1 MLMVGAVVEQNGD
14 PGRPL
19 SRFRTVR
26 LGLLQGF
33 QLECADAEVNLP
45 LSSQRVVAFLAM
57 QPRPQTRSY
66 VAATLWMNF
75 DEERA
80 GASLRSA
87 LWRINRCG
95 YPLVAADA
103 CSLRLMPDVVVDL
116 RESARSAREVLRGEA
131 KGGAARVEDLN
142 AGDLLPGWYDD
153 WVVTEREHFRQL
165 RLHALE
171 KLCEQLTDEGRF
183 GAAVEAGQAAVSSE
197 PLRESAHRVLIR
209 AYLKEG
215 NQGEAIRQYKACCQI
230 LRRELGIQ
238 PSPVTQA
245 LLSSTATTAA
255 SAVTIRRRRGGAAG
269 PG

>member
-1 MLMVGAVVEQNGD
+1 MLMVGALVEQNRD
-14 PGRPL
+14 PDRQL
-19 SRFRTVR
+19 SPVRTVR

-33 QLECADAEVNLP
+33 QLECADTEVNLP
-45 LSSQRVVAFLAM
+45 LSSQRVLAFLAM
-57 QPRPQTRSY
+57 QLRPQTRSY
-66 VAATLWMNF
+66 VAATLWINF

-95 YPLVAADA
+95 HPLVAADA

-131 KGGAARVEDLN
+131 KGGAARVQDLN

-209 AYLKEG
+209 AYLKES
-215 NQGEAIRQYKACCQI
+215 NRGEALRQYEACRQV
-230 LRRELGIQ
+230 LLRELGID
-238 PSPVTQA
+238 PSPVTDA
-245 LLSSTATTAA
+245 LLSPTGDRNTQ
-255 SAVTIRRRRGGAAG
+255 AVTIRRRRGGAAG